1 MCTATN
7 PQDKYIYRH
16 QRSNSCEGNTDIMKL
31 TRIEV
36 FNFRKLRRAR
46 LDMSDKQTLL
56 VGANN
61 SGKTSAMKALRKFLK
76 DRGGIDTRDVTASNW
91 TAIEQIAGA
100 WTQEAEADLGPLLAQ
115 LPFLDVWLHAD
126 MSELHHVAH
135 LIPTLT
141 WTGGLLGVRLRLEPK
156 KGIDIKAGYLAARQ
170 GAEALQPDGTTD
182 NGFALWPRDFREFLD
197 KRLKDLF
204 ELNAH
209 LLDPASF
216 TESGAVAPPPLP
228 PLSEGIGPNPFAGLL
243 HIREINA
250 QRGFADA
257 GDGKGDD
264 GELVHAASRKIASQI
279 QPYFRKHIDPETD
292 PTPDDVKALMAIHD
306 AETTFNARLKDG
318 FANAITELEELGYP
332 GELNNPK
339 LSIATQIKPVD
350 GLDHPA
356 AVQYDISG
364 DASGVRLPESY
375 NGLGFQNLISMVFQL
390 MRFRD
395 DWMQVGKFKSQV
407 VTPDD
412 RGIEPL
418 QLVLIEEPEAHLHVQ
433 VQQVFMARAHK
444 VLRNHKDLEKGD
456 SAFTTQLVVSTHSG
470 HIAHAAAFEELRY
483 FKRELPGHGVVP
495 TATVANMKGLFG
507 ADTQTRRFVTRYL
520 LSTHFDLFFA
530 DAIIVI
536 EGAAE
541 RILLPHLIQ
550 HHYPD
555 LAVAYLSFLELG
567 GSHAHRMRPLIEALE
582 VPTLIITDLDA
593 VAKVDID
600 GKNVT
605 QSARPRSG
613 AAQTTVN
620 QVLKTW
626 LPGIEEVDKLMAAP
640 PNKLCHT
647 DAAHPIA
654 VAYQTPQEV
663 TQGAQ
668 IQVVTPSTFE
678 DALALANAKSVTDA
692 AKAKLACSMTRAFAK
707 SIATEPTPENLAKAL
722 FDRLAKN
729 PEKAAFAL
737 DLLYIE
743 DIKALR
749 APPYIDTGLTWLA
762 SQLKSGEGAA

>member
-1 MCTATN
+1 
-7 PQDKYIYRH
+7 
-16 QRSNSCEGNTDIMKL
+16 MKL

-91 TAIEQIAGA
+91 AAIEQIAGA
-100 WTQEAEADLGPLLAQ
+100 WAQEAEADLDPFLDQ
-115 LPFLDVWLHAD
+115 LPFLDVWLYAD
-126 MSELHHVAH
+126 TSELHHVAH
-135 LIPTLT
+135 LIPTLA

-156 KGIDIKAGYLAARQ
+156 KGVDIKAGYLAARQ
-170 GAEALQPDGTTD
+170 AADVLHPDGTTA
-182 NGFALWPRDFREFLD
+182 NGFALWPRNFREFLD
-197 KRLKDLF
+197 KRMKDLF

-209 LLDPASF
+209 LLDPKGYTAS
-216 TESGAVAPPPLP
+216 GPVAPPPLP
-228 PLSEGIGPNPFAGLL
+228 PLSEGIGPNPFGGLL
-243 HIREINA
+243 HICEINA
-250 QRGFADA
+250 QRGFSDA

-264 GELVHAASRKIASQI
+264 GDTAHAASRKIASQI
-279 QPYFRKHIDPETD
+279 QTYFHKHIDPETD

-306 AETTFNARLKDG
+306 AETTFNARLKNG
-318 FANAITELEELGYP
+318 FANALTELEELGYP
-332 GELNNPK
+332 GGLNNPK

-364 DASGVRLPESY
+364 DASGVRMPESY

-444 VLRNHKDLEKGD
+444 VLRNHKDLKKEN

-483 FKRELPGHGVVP
+483 FKREMPDHGVVP
-495 TATVANMKGLFG
+495 TAAVANMTGLFG
-507 ADTQTRRFVTRYL
+507 EDTLTHRFVTRYL

-541 RILLPHLIQ
+541 RILMPHLIQ

-555 LAVAYLSFLELG
+555 LAAAYLSYLELG
-567 GSHAHRMRPLIEALE
+567 GSHAHRLRPLIEALGL
-582 VPTLIITDLDA
+582 PTLIITDLDA
-593 VAKVDID
+593 MAEVDKD
-600 GKNVT
+600 GKVVKE
-605 QSARPRSG
+605 SALPCYG
-613 AAQTTVN
+613 AAQTTAN
-620 QVLKTW
+620 HVLKAW
-626 LPGIEEVDKLMAAP
+626 LPKLAEIDLLLAAP
-640 PNKLCHT
+640 LKALCHT
-647 DAAHPIA
+647 APDHPIA
-654 VAYQTPQEV
+654 VSYQTPQTV
-663 TQGAQ
+663 TQGGQ
-668 IQVVTPSTFE
+668 TKDITPSTFE
-678 DALALANAKSVTDA
+678 DALALANPEAVKEA
-692 AKAKLACSMTRAFAK
+692 GKADLACRMTRAFAEFM
-707 SIATEPTPENLAKAL
+707 SNALTPQDLAKSL
-722 FDRLAKN
+722 FEKLRKSPD
-729 PEKAAFAL
+729 KAAFAL
-737 DLLYIE
+737 DLLYIK

-749 APPYIDTGLTWLA
+749 APPYINNGLTWLA
-762 SQLKSGEGAA
+762 CQLKGGEGTL

>member
-1 MCTATN
+1 
-7 PQDKYIYRH
+7 
-16 QRSNSCEGNTDIMKL
+16 MKL
-31 TRIEV
+31 TRIEI

-46 LDMSDKQTLL
+46 LDLSDKRTLL

-91 TAIEQIAGA
+91 AAIEQIAGT
-100 WTQEAEADLGPLLAQ
+100 WTQETEADLSQLLAQ

-126 MSELHHVAH
+126 TPELHHVAH

-141 WTGGLLGVRLRLEPK
+141 WSGGLLGVRLRMEPK
-156 KGIDIKAGYLAARQ
+156 KRVDIKGQYLAAR
-170 GAEALQPDGTTD
+170 EAAQKLQPGGATA

-209 LLDPASF
+209 LLDPTNFA
-216 TESGAVAPPPLP
+216 TTGPVEPLPLP
-228 PLSEGIGPNPFAGLL
+228 PLSEGIGAHPFAGLI

-257 GDGKGDD
+257 GDSKGDD
-264 GELVHAASRKIASQI
+264 DEQANATSRKIASQI

-292 PTPDDVKALMAIHD
+292 PTPNDVTALQAIHD

-318 FANAITELEELGYP
+318 FADAIKELENLGYP
-332 GELNNPK
+332 GGLNNPK

-356 AVQYDISG
+356 AVQYDVSG
-364 DASGVRLPESY
+364 DKSGVKLPESY

-395 DWMQVGKFKSQV
+395 DWMQVGKYKSKIM
-407 VTPDD
+407 TPDD

-418 QLVLIEEPEAHLHVQ
+418 QLVLVEEPEAHLHVQ

-444 VLRNHKDLEKGD
+444 VLRNNEHLEKED

-470 HIAHAAAFEELRY
+470 HIAHAAEFEELRY
-483 FKRELPGHGVVP
+483 FKRELPNQGVVP
-495 TATVANMKGLFG
+495 TASVANMTGLFG
-507 ADTQTRRFVTRYL
+507 EDIQTRRFVTRYL

-541 RILLPHLIQ
+541 RILLPHLIRHQ
-550 HHYPD
+550 YSE
-555 LAVAYLSFLELG
+555 LASAYLSFLELG

-582 VPTLIITDLDA
+582 LPTLIITDLDA
-593 VAKVDID
+593 VEEVKKD
-600 GKNVT
+600 GKMVKE
-605 QSARPRSG
+605 
-613 AAQTTVN
+613 AAQPRHAASQTTAN
-620 QVLKTW
+620 HVLKTW
-626 LPGIEEVDKLMAAP
+626 LPGLENVDALMAKP
-640 PNKLCHT
+640 PNGQCYT
-647 DAAHPIA
+647 DADRPIA
-654 VAYQTPQEV
+654 VAYQTLQKV
-663 TQGAQ
+663 TQGEQ
-668 IQVVTPSTFE
+668 TQEITPSTFE
-678 DALALANAKSVTDA
+678 DAFALANVKAVKDA
-692 AKAKLACSMTRAFAK
+692 AKAKLACRMTKAFAK
-707 SIATEPTPENLAKAL
+707 SISSEPTPEDLAKAL
-722 FDRLAKN
+722 FDRLAKY

-743 DIKALR
+743 DIRSLR
-749 APPYIDTGLTWLA
+749 TPPYIDTGLSWIA
-762 SQLKSGEGAA
+762 SQLKGGKDLP

>member
-1 MCTATN
+1 
-7 PQDKYIYRH
+7 
-16 QRSNSCEGNTDIMKL
+16 MKL

-91 TAIEQIAGA
+91 AAIEQIAGA

-126 MSELHHVAH
+126 TSELHHVAH

-156 KGIDIKAGYLAARQ
+156 KGADIKAQYLAAR
-170 GAEALQPDGTTD
+170 EAAQTLQPGGATA

-197 KRLKDLF
+197 KRLRDLF
-204 ELNAH
+204 DLNAH

-216 TESGAVAPPPLP
+216 TTTGPVEPHPLP

-264 GELVHAASRKIASQI
+264 GEFDHAASRKIASQI

-292 PTPDDVKALMAIHD
+292 PTPNDVKALMAIHD
-306 AETTFNARLKDG
+306 AEATFNARLEDG
-318 FANAITELEELGYP
+318 FANAIKELENLGYP
-332 GELNNPK
+332 GGLNNPK
-339 LSIATQIKPVD
+339 LFIATQIKPVD

-364 DASGVRLPESY
+364 DKSGVKLPESY

-395 DWMQVGKFKSQV
+395 DWMQVGKFKSKV

-412 RGIEPL
+412 KGIEPL

-444 VLRNHKDLEKGD
+444 VLRNHKDLEQEG

-483 FKRELPGHGVVP
+483 FKRDLPSHGVVP
-495 TATVANMKGLFG
+495 TATVANMTGLFG
-507 ADTQTRRFVTRYL
+507 EDTETRRFVTRYL

-530 DAIIVI
+530 DAVIVI

-550 HHYPD
+550 HHYAD
-555 LAVAYLSFLELG
+555 LAAAYLSFLELG

-593 VAKVDID
+593 VAKVDKN
-600 GKNVT
+600 GKTVT
-605 QSARPRSG
+605 PSVRPCSG
-613 AAQTTVN
+613 AAQTTMN

-626 LPGIEEVDKLMAAP
+626 LPRMEEVDKLMAAP
-640 PNKLCHT
+640 PNELCYT
-647 DAAHPIA
+647 DAARPIA

-668 IQVVTPSTFE
+668 TQTITPSTFE
-678 DALALANAKSVTDA
+678 DALTLANAEAVKDA
-692 AKAKLACSMTRAFAK
+692 AKAELACRMTRAFAK
-707 SIATEPTPENLAKAL
+707 SISAASTPEDLATAL
-722 FDRLAKN
+722 FDRLAKY

-743 DIKALR
+743 NIKALQ
-749 APPYIDTGLTWLA
+749 APPYIDKGLTWLA
-762 SQLKSGEGAA
+762 GQLKGGERAI

>member
-1 MCTATN
+1 
-7 PQDKYIYRH
+7 
-16 QRSNSCEGNTDIMKL
+16 MKF
-31 TRIEV
+31 TRIEI
-36 FNFRKLRRAR
+36 FNFRKLRGAR

-91 TAIEQIAGA
+91 EEIEQIAGA
-100 WTQEAEADLGPLLAQ
+100 WTQEAEADLTPLLAQ
-115 LPFLDVWLHAD
+115 LPFIDVWLHAEASD
-126 MSELHHVAH
+126 FHHVAH

-156 KGIDIKAGYLAARQ
+156 KGADIKAGYLAARQ
-170 GAEALQPDGTTD
+170 AAEALQPVGTSAK
-182 NGFALWPRDFREFLD
+182 GFALWPRDFREFLD
-197 KRLKDLF
+197 KRMKDLF

-209 LLDPASF
+209 LLDPSTYTASG
-216 TESGAVAPPPLP
+216 EVAPPPLP
-228 PLSEGIGPNPFAGLL
+228 PLSVGIGPNPFAGLL
-243 HIREINA
+243 HVCEINA
-250 QRGFADA
+250 QRGFSDV
-257 GDGKGDD
+257 GDGKDDD
-264 GELVHAASRKIASQI
+264 GKLVHAANRKLASQI
-279 QPYFRKHIDPETD
+279 QPYFRKHIDPETA
-292 PTPDDVKALMAIHD
+292 PTPNDVEALRAMYD
-306 AETTFNARLKDG
+306 AETTFNDRLKDG
-318 FANAITELEELGYP
+318 FANAIKELEDLGYP
-332 GELNNPK
+332 GGLNNPK
-339 LSIATQIKPVD
+339 ISIATQIKPVD

-364 DASGVRLPESY
+364 DASGVKLPEGY

-407 VTPDD
+407 LNPDD

-433 VQQVFMARAHK
+433 VQQVFMARAYK
-444 VLRNHKDLEKGD
+444 VLRNHEDLEKKG

-470 HIAHAAAFEELRY
+470 HIAHAAVFEELRY
-483 FKRELPGHGVVP
+483 FKRELPSHGVVP
-495 TATVANMKGLFG
+495 TATVANMTGLFG

-613 AAQTTVN
+613 AAQTIVN

-640 PNKLCHT
+640 PNTLCHT
-647 DAAHPIA
+647 DASRAIA

-668 IQVVTPSTFE
+668 TQTITPSTFE
-678 DALALANAKSVTDA
+678 DALALANAEAVTDA
-692 AKAKLACSMTRAFAK
+692 AKAELACRMTRAFAK
-707 SIATEPTPENLAKAL
+707 SISTASTPEDLATAL
-722 FDRLAKN
+722 FDRLAKY

-743 DIKALR
+743 DIKVLR
-749 APPYIDTGLTWLA
+749 APPYIEKGLIWLA
-762 SQLKSGEGAA
+762 GALTGGEGAA

>member
-1 MCTATN
+1 
-7 PQDKYIYRH
+7 
-16 QRSNSCEGNTDIMKL
+16 MKL
-31 TRIEV
+31 SRIEI

-46 LDMSDKQTLL
+46 LDFSDKQTLL

-91 TAIEQIAGA
+91 AAIEQAASA
-100 WTQEAEADLGPLLAQ
+100 WTQDGEADLSPLLVQ
-115 LPFLDVWLHAD
+115 LPFLDVWLHAGT
-126 MSELHHVAH
+126 SELHHVAH
-135 LIPTLT
+135 LIPTLD

-156 KGIDIKAGYLAARQ
+156 PRVDIKAQYLAARDAAQ
-170 GAEALQPDGTTD
+170 KLQPKGATPD
-182 NGFALWPRDFREFLD
+182 GFALWPRDFREFLD
-197 KRLKDLF
+197 KRLRDLF

-216 TESGAVAPPPLP
+216 ATAGPVEPHPLP
-228 PLSEGIGPNPFAGLL
+228 PLSEGIGANPFAGLI

-257 GDGKGDD
+257 GDSKGDD
-264 GELVHAASRKIASQI
+264 DEPTNATSRKIASQI
-279 QPYFRKHIDPETD
+279 QPYFRKHIDPEKD
-292 PTPDDVKALMAIHD
+292 PTPDDLKALEAIHD
-306 AETTFNARLKDG
+306 AETTFNARLEDG
-318 FANAITELEELGYP
+318 FANAIKELEDLGYP
-332 GELNNPK
+332 GGLNNPK

-356 AVQYDISG
+356 AVQYDVSG
-364 DASGVRLPESY
+364 DKSGVKLPESY

-412 RGIEPL
+412 TGIEPL
-418 QLVLIEEPEAHLHVQ
+418 QLVLVEEPEAHLHVQ

-444 VLRNHKDLEKGD
+444 VLRNHTDLEKKD
-456 SAFTTQLVVSTHSG
+456 SAFATQLVVSTHSG

-483 FKRELPGHGVVP
+483 FKRELPSHGVVP
-495 TATVANMKGLFG
+495 TATVANMTGLFG
-507 ADTQTRRFVTRYL
+507 DDAETRRFVTRYL
-520 LSTHFDLFFA
+520 LSTHFDLFFS
-530 DAIIVI
+530 DAIVVI

-541 RILLPHLIQ
+541 RILLPHVIQ
-550 HHYPD
+550 NHYPD
-555 LAVAYLSFLELG
+555 LAVAYLSFLQLG

-593 VAKVDID
+593 VTKVTKELEN
-600 GKNVT
+600 GKKRNVW
-605 QSARPRSG
+605 QSARPLSG
-613 AAQTTVN
+613 AAQKTAN
-620 QVLKTW
+620 HALKTW
-626 LPGIEEVDKLMAAP
+626 IPEMPEVDSLMATP
-640 PNKLCHT
+640 PNALCHT
-647 DAAHPIA
+647 DATQTIA

-668 IQVVTPSTFE
+668 TQLIAPSTFE
-678 DALALANAKSVTDA
+678 DALALTNPKAVKDA
-692 AKAKLACSMTRAFAK
+692 AKADLACSMTRDFATY
-707 SIATEPTPENLAKAL
+707 ITAATAPEDLAEKL
-722 FDRLAKN
+722 FSRLAKN
-729 PEKAAFAL
+729 TDKAAFAL

-749 APPYIDTGLTWLA
+749 ALSLGT
-762 SQLKSGEGAA
+762 